1 MGEKGNESLEIFK
14 QSLPHIKE
22 KFRPER
28 VYLFGSQARGEALD
42 SSDLDVIIVS
52 EYFKDIKFLN
62 RMAAVLELIDPPVGI
77 DLLCYTPEE
86 FTRKRE
92 EIGLVQESLK
102 CRIEL

>member
-1 MGEKGNESLEIFK
+1 MGERENESLGIFK

-22 KFRPER
+22 RFRPER
-28 VYLFGSQARGEALD
+28 VYLFGSQARGEALED
-42 SSDLDVIIVS
+42 SDLDVVIVS
-52 EYFKDIKFLN
+52 ECFKDIKFLN

-86 FTRKRE
+86 FARKRE

-102 CRIEL
+102 CMIDL